1 MIIEE
6 IKNINSGKK
15 ELRKFGITVGLV
27 LIAIGFIFQLAWYN
41 YTVYIIVGS
50 IGAFLLLAGIL
61 FPNILLPIQKVWMA
75 IAVLLGF
82 VMTRVILS
90 FLFYVVVT
98 LVGFTAKLAGKDF
111 LDRKIDKSAK
121 SYWNKR
127 EKTDYT
133 KELTERQF

>member
-1 MIIEE
+1 MLIEE
-6 IKNINSGKK
+6 IKNISSSKK

-27 LIAIGFIFQLAWYN
+27 LIVIGFLFQLVWDN
-41 YTVYIIVGS
+41 YTVYMIVGS
-50 IGAFLLLAGIL
+50 IGALLLFAGIL
-61 FPNILLPIQKVWMA
+61 FPNILLPIQKVWMV
-75 IAVLLGF
+75 IAVFLGF

-98 LVGFTAKLAGKDF
+98 LVGFTAKLVGKDF
-111 LDRKIDKSAK
+111 LDRKIDKSKK